1 MDPAKLKE
9 IVLNAKRPY
18 VLYNI
23 KPEWRCFQQTFDEWC
38 EAFDNV
44 HQNPVPFDGCSVMS
58 GCNPQWEWQRT
69 KSEMRMRDICNRDT
83 HRKVERWNSFSYR
96 NIALLPEPCR
106 RGINFAY
113 FGFPE
118 VEEDITF
125 WIGSAQAHTP
135 CHYDTYGCN
144 IVVQVFGRKSWT
156 LLPPEAKLTPVRV
169 PFEESSVYCEEN
181 FYSPASYRQFTK
193 VEDEVYHVVLE
204 PGMALI
210 VPPKWWHYV
219 ETLEPAL
226 NFNTWLSLETDVDSL
241 ITECISK
248 LLMQDL
254 CDGVAE
260 NIKSHI
266 INPNEDL
273 LSSSDSI
280 DKSYDILNYLVDQK
294 RNNKQQCTSPR
305 RYSSNYLTDDD
316 FNQLIDECKSS
327 IKPVEKL
334 QPCDFFNII
343 ANNHSR
349 YDSSLN
355 DRNYAGLSDAEI
367 EQVVRLEKLVN
378 VCCKPDVVKLIE
390 SALLDE
396 YRR

>member
-1 MDPAKLKE
+1 MDPTKLKE

-23 KPEWRCFQQTFDEWC
+23 NPQWPCFKQTFNDWC
-38 EAFDNV
+38 ETFDDAHPNA
-44 HQNPVPFDGCSVMS
+44 VPFDECSMMGGCD
-58 GCNPQWEWQRT
+58 PQWEWQRT
-69 KSEMRMRDICNRDT
+69 KRHMKMRDICNRDIQ
-83 HRKVERWNSFSYR
+83 HKVERWNSFSYR
-96 NIALLPEPCR
+96 NIELLPEPCR
-106 RGINFAY
+106 RGVNFAC

-118 VEEDITF
+118 VDEDVTF
-125 WIGSAQAHTP
+125 WIGSTQAHTP

-181 FYSPASYRQFTK
+181 FYSPAFYSHFTK
-193 VEDEVYHVVLE
+193 VENEVYHVVLE

-241 ITECISK
+241 ISECITK
-248 LLMQDL
+248 LLLQDL
-254 CDGVAE
+254 CDGLEE
-260 NIKSHI
+260 NIKSRL
-266 INPNEDL
+266 INPNEQDL
-273 LSSSDSI
+273 LTTTSI
-280 DKSYDILNYLVDQK
+280 SKSYDILNYLLDQK
-294 RNNKQQCTSPR
+294 RKNKQQCIEPR
-305 RYSSNYLTDDD
+305 RYPCDYLSTDA
-316 FNQLIDECKSS
+316 FNRLIDECKPF
-327 IKPVEKL
+327 IKAVEKL
-334 QPCDFFNII
+334 QQWDFYNKII
-343 ANNHSR
+343 CNHSR
-349 YDSSLN
+349 YDSSQN
-355 DRNYAGLSDAEI
+355 GANFSGLTTDEI
-367 EQVVRLEKLVN
+367 ELVVRMRKLIN

-390 SALLDE
+390 TSLLDE